1 MAVQVNKQCPS
12 SDTIKRMKLKL
23 YLYGGFALI
32 LAGVGLLILYLLQPV
47 RLIVNGSP
55 MQVSSLALTVRG
67 ITAKAG
73 YPIRS
78 GDFTSPTASALLL
91 DGRTIHLRHAIPVIL
106 WLDGE
111 RLQLESTAR
120 YPVDLLNQYG
130 IPVFPG
136 DLLWTDGMQTAPSQ
150 PFSSTSI
157 HTIQLLREARGSS
170 ILLPEDT
177 LGLGLA
183 RRGEP
188 LFGLDRVSVA
198 EDSPSGTQ
206 PFTIE
211 RVQQVLD
218 ITLTSLPYQQKRQL
232 DPERELNTETIIQ
245 SGMQG
250 LAVDLKRTRLVN
262 GVEVSSD
269 SRKSLQL
276 AAPVDEII
284 RIGTQAVVKT
294 TTVEGTTFNYWYS
307 VPMYATTYAPTE
319 GGGGTTY
326 SGKPVTQG
334 VAAVIRAWYPAMSG
348 QPIYVT
354 GYGYATIEDIG
365 GGIPGKPWIDL
376 AYDDATYQA
385 WSGWVTVYFL
395 PPVAPAIIEILN

>member
-1 MAVQVNKQCPS
+1 MF
-12 SDTIKRMKLKL
+12 I
-23 YLYGGFALI
+23 
-32 LAGVGLLILYLLQPV
+32 YLLQPV
-47 RLIVNGSP
+47 RLIINGSSV
-55 MQVSSLALTVRG
+55 QVRSLALTVRG
-67 ITAKAG
+67 IAAKAG

-78 GDFTSPTASALLL
+78 GDLVSPNASALLL
-91 DGRTIHLRHAIPVIL
+91 DRRFINIRHPVPVIL

-111 RLQLESTAR
+111 RLQVESIDA
-120 YPVDLLNQYG
+120 YPIDLLSRYG
-130 IPVFPG
+130 IPIFPG
-136 DLLWTDGMQTAPSQ
+136 DPLRVDGMLTSPEQ
-150 PFSSTSI
+150 PFSTASM
-157 HTIQLLREARGSS
+157 HTIQFSRQGRYATTV
-170 ILLPEDT
+170 LPEDT
-177 LGLGLA
+177 LGLALA

-198 EDSPSGTQ
+198 EDSPSGTK
-206 PFTIE
+206 PFITE

-218 ITLTSLPYQQKRQL
+218 LTLTSLPYSQKRQL

-245 SGMQG
+245 TGIQG
-250 LAVDLKRTRLVN
+250 LAVDLRRTRMIN
-262 GVEVSSD
+262 GTKVSSD
-269 SRKSLQL
+269 ARTSIQL
-276 AAPVDEII
+276 VTPVDEII
-284 RIGTQAVVKT
+284 CMGTQAVVKT

-334 VAAVIRAWYPAMSG
+334 MAAVIRSWYPAMSG

-376 AYDDATYQA
+376 AYDDATYQS